1 MEGTMIGFA
10 IWSVIGCLMIAAGIF
25 AFFSRRAVGFWANGE
40 VIQVTDIRKYN
51 RAMGK
56 LFCAFGIAFIFL
68 GLPLLSGQNSAWILL
83 SVVGVMAET
92 ILTMI
97 IYTTV
102 IEKKYK
108 K

>member
-1 MEGTMIGFA
+1 MQV
-10 IWSVIGCLMIAAGIF
+10 SV
-25 AFFSRRAVGFWANGE
+25 
-40 VIQVTDIRKYN
+40 
-51 RAMGK
+51 
-56 LFCAFGIAFIFL
+56 
-68 GLPLLSGQNSAWILL
+68 WILL